1 MFPLGCIKVKVIVS
15 KRLSTDMLLAAPESI
30 RQFSLKLRFL
40 KKHNKK
46 PFRTIRVLYRSL
58 GHFMGELL
66 EAQRDSMIVLR
77 RQSQ

>member
-40 KKHNKK
+40 KKN
-46 PFRTIRVLYRSL
+46 TIKNHL
-58 GHFMGELL
+58 EL
-66 EAQRDSMIVLR
+66 
-77 RQSQ
+77 